1 MSSREGVSSICAL
14 CMAEKMTNNDNVQI
28 FSEEMLLQENFR
40 SMGSVAST
48 DTKKYQQRV
57 VYLENLLAA
66 NLDNLTTSQKY
77 QEAEQAKKAQ
87 SLKWF

>member
-48 DTKKYQQRV
+48 DTKKY
-57 VYLENLLAA
+57 
-66 NLDNLTTSQKY
+66 
-77 QEAEQAKKAQ
+77 
-87 SLKWF
+87 

>member
-1 MSSREGVSSICAL
+1 MSSREEVASICAL
-14 CMAEKMTNNDNVQI
+14 CMAEKMTNNCDTQI
-28 FSEEMLLQENFR
+28 FSEEMLLSENFR
-40 SMGSVAST
+40 SKGSVAST